1 MSTRRDLVIIGGGPG
16 GLVVAS
22 VASQL
27 GLQVTLVEKSDRLG
41 GDCLHSGCVP
51 SKTLIRSARVAHLM
65 RTADRYGLPGCDP
78 DIDMGAVIDRV
89 NAVIAEIQVHDDP
102 ERFRSYGCDVIFGAA
117 RFTGPND
124 IQVGDERI
132 SGRRFVI
139 ATGSLPVIPPI
150 PGLEEAGYETNET
163 IFSRRQLPQ
172 HLAVVGGGPIGLEL
186 AQAFARL
193 GSRVSIVEQA
203 GQLLP
208 SADAD
213 IAGCLADVLSS
224 EGLALH
230 TGTQVTG
237 ARRDGDSRQLQLD
250 DGNTIECDRI
260 LIATGRRPALHG
272 LGLDVAGVEHERS
285 GITVDRR
292 LRTSQRHIHAIGDV
306 CGPYPFT
313 HMAEYQAGVVLANLL
328 FRLPRKADYRVVPVV
343 TYTDPEVAQVGL
355 TENSA
360 GAQGIRCEVTTFPMA
375 DIDRARTDA
384 ATPGLLKIL
393 TRRGRICGA
402 SLVGAHAGELIHELA
417 LAIQLRAKA
426 KAITEL
432 VHAYPTYAQLHRRT
446 LNARY
451 AKLFY
456 SRKTRFMVR
465 LINRLWP

>member
-1 MSTRRDLVIIGGGPG
+1 MPARRDLVVIGGGPG

-27 GLQVTLVEKSDRLG
+27 GLKVTLVEKSARLG

-51 SKTLIRSARVAHLM
+51 SKTLIRTARVAHLM
-65 RTADRYGLPGCDP
+65 RTASRYGLPDCEP
-78 DIDMGAVIDRV
+78 DVDMGAVIDRV
-89 NAVIAEIQVHDDP
+89 NDVIADIQVHDDP
-102 ERFRSYGCDVIFGAA
+102 ERFRGYGCEVVFGTA
-117 RFTGPND
+117 RFTGPNE
-124 IQVGDERI
+124 IRVGDELIR
-132 SGRRFVI
+132 GRRFVI
-139 ATGSLPVIPPI
+139 ATGSRPVIPPV
-150 PGLEEAGYETNET
+150 PGLEEAGFDTNET
-163 IFSRRQLPQ
+163 IFNRRQLPQ

-193 GSRVSIVEQA
+193 GSRVSLVEQA
-203 GQLLP
+203 DQLLP
-208 SADAD
+208 AADAD
-213 IAGCLADVLSS
+213 IAGCLAQVLAA

-230 TGTQVTG
+230 TGTQVTA
-237 ARRDGDSRQLQLD
+237 ARRDGDSRQLQLG

-260 LIATGRRPALHG
+260 LVATGRRPALHG
-272 LGLDVAGVEHERS
+272 LGLDVAGVGYERS

-292 LRTSQRHIHAIGDV
+292 LRTTERHIFAIGDV

-355 TENSA
+355 TENTA
-360 GAQGIRCEVTTFPMA
+360 RAQGIRCDVTTFPMA
-375 DIDRARTDA
+375 DIDRARTDT
-384 ATPGLLKIL
+384 ATPGFLKIL

-417 LAIQLRAKA
+417 LAIRLKAKA
-426 KAITEL
+426 QAITEL
-432 VHAYPTYAQLHRRT
+432 VHAYPTYAQIHRRT